1 MLALSEVSGTRI
13 GGVPEQDQK
22 AARDRQTASLGHY
35 LSVGMTWTLS
45 TLGFLLLGS
54 FLDGK
59 LGTKPALT
67 LVGAFVGAAAG
78 FYFNY
83 HQLVILPREQ
93 QKSQRAERGD
103 EGSSK

>member
-1 MLALSEVSGTRI
+1 MLALSEVSRTRI
-13 GGVPEQDQK
+13 GAVPEQDQK
-22 AARDRQTASLGHY
+22 AVRDRQTASLGQY
-35 LSVGMTWTLS
+35 LGVGMTWTLS

-78 FYFNY
+78 FYFMY
-83 HQLVILPREQ
+83 HHLVIVPKEQKERE
-93 QKSQRAERGD
+93 KRGD
-103 EGSSK
+103 EGSK

>member
-13 GGVPEQDQK
+13 DGVPEQDKK
-22 AARDRQTASLGHY
+22 AAQDSQLTSPGQYLG
-35 LSVGMTWTLS
+35 VGMTLALS

-67 LVGAFVGAAAG
+67 VVGAFVGAAAG
-78 FYFNY
+78 FYYMY
-83 HQLVILPREQ
+83 HNLVIVPRQ
-93 QKSQRAERGD
+93 QKSEREERNRRG
-103 EGSSK
+103 EV